1 MRTAFFSFAD
11 NAVLKKNVLSHFFE
25 YVVEQ
30 NMLKQYAD
38 LIFDLCMSVLE
49 KNDEGKYI
57 WGVDTA
63 LLKMVLGLY
72 DETAN
77 SKDAMDVEISLKC
90 LDVWDKMYE
99 KNVGMARSLTEQL
112 LNV

>member
-1 MRTAFFSFAD
+1 
-11 NAVLKKNVLSHFFE
+11 
-25 YVVEQ
+25 
-30 NMLKQYAD
+30 
-38 LIFDLCMSVLE
+38 MSVLE
-49 KNDEGKYI
+49 KTDEEKFV
-57 WGVDTA
+57 WGVDEV

-77 SKDAMDVEISLKC
+77 SKDAMDIEISLKC

-99 KNVGMARSLTEQL
+99 KNVGMARSLTELL